1 MTFERDF
8 NYAACFGCV
17 GVRARRCYFA
27 DEDSFAYSFLYSMS
41 VTEEQVNELGSRI
54 NVTRCS
60 IEGASDWLEDN
71 WEVVESWIQAS
82 EKIENT

>member
-1 MTFERDF
+1 
-8 NYAACFGCV
+8 
-17 GVRARRCYFA
+17 
-27 DEDSFAYSFLYSMS
+27 MS